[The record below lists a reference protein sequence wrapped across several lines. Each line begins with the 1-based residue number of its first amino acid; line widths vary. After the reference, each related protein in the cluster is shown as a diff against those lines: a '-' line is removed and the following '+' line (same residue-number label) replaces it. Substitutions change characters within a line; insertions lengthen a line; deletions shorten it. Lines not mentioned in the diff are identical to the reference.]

1 LLGGDLDPD
10 GWPLGLLFDV
20 FILVFLGASV
30 LPVNI
35 IIGTLSTLP
44 SLSQLLF

>member
-1 LLGGDLDPD
+1 VVILILMA
-10 GWPLGLLFDV
+10 GLLFDV
-20 FILVFLGASV
+20 FIPVFLGASV

-35 IIGTLSTLP
+35 IVGILSTLP

>member
-1 LLGGDLDPD
+1 LLLLGGDLDPND
-10 GWPLGLLFDV
+10 WPLVDV
-20 FILVFLGASV
+20 FIPVFLGASV
-30 LPVNI
+30 LPVN